1 MANLKS
7 VQATNASFVPTGN
20 AGNATDTIAL
30 FGDYVTLAG
39 LANGD
44 IIEMCPLPAGYVVD
58 DVIVDVEQIDSN
70 GVPTITH
77 DVGIMSGAW
86 GDSGARTCGAEFVSA
101 ATTARTGG
109 IGRMTVVNGSKVAP
123 STTTRSIGLKVS
135 AAIATL
141 VVGAK
146 IRLTALLRPQVEG
159 V

>member
-20 AGNATDTIAL
+20 AGGATDVIPL

-44 IIEMCPLPAGYVVD
+44 IIEMCPLPHGYVLD
-58 DVIVDVEQIDSN
+58 DFILDMEQVDSN
-70 GVPTITH
+70 GVPTMTV
-77 DVGIMSGAW
+77 DVGVMSGAW
-86 GDSGARTCGAEFVSA
+86 GDGGARTCGAEFLSA
-101 ATTARTGG
+101 STAGRTAG
-109 IGRMTVVNGSKVAP
+109 ITRMTAVNGSKVAP